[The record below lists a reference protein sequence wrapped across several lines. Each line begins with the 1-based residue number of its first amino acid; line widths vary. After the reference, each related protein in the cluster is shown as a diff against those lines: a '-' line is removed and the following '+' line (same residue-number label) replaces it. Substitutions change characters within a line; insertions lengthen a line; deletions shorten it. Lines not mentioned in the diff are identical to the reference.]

1 MMTVRDSVTL
11 GQLADQREHWQV
23 HRDYDSAN
31 GDSGCLAH
39 DSATTARG
47 RDGSHGRDGCDGLI
61 TVLLCLSQL
70 RHNGVLR
77 VQRV

>member
-1 MMTVRDSVTL
+1 MAL

-47 RDGSHGRDGCDGLI
+47 RDGRDGYDGLI